1 MKKRT
6 LCGALAALMLAASL
20 TGCGGSNETASEGS
34 SAAGSAAA
42 GTEAAGETKD
52 SLVIALSSE
61 PTTLD
66 PQLAADSIGGMIILN
81 LHDPLV
87 RRDSNGEVVP
97 GLADSWEIAEDGLSI
112 TFSLHPGVKFQDG
125 SDLTAEDVAFSLNR
139 AIEKP
144 QSELYTCFMESAE
157 AVDDSTVKVNLL
169 YKEPAALQYLTQ
181 TNSAIVSKAY
191 VESVGDENYAAQ
203 PCGSGPYK
211 LVDWQKGS
219 KIILEANEDYYK
231 GAPSIKNIELR
242 ILKETTT
249 SMVALESG
257 DVDLVYNIGG
267 LDTLAVQSN
276 ENLGYQET
284 EGTSIW
290 NLGFNV
296 TQAPFDNPKVRRAL
310 AMAVNREDIIN
321 GAMDGAGTPAEIILP
336 AQTLPNPGA
345 DAIDTPKYDPEGAK
359 ALLAEAGY
367 PNGFDTT
374 IYVREDYTKKIASI
388 IQSQWKEI
396 GVNAEIQIMER
407 AALLSD
413 IKAGKLG
420 CYTIG
425 NVSMTLDS
433 SFLLGTL
440 TTVNIPDSNM
450 TFYSNPEYDAI
461 VEQQT
466 LTDDPDERLEL
477 ITQALQ
483 IEARDVPR
491 INLFYMVSNIAYNK
505 DLNCKVCA
513 ALESYNWSEFSWN

>member
-1 MKKRT
+1 
-6 LCGALAALMLAASL
+6 
-20 TGCGGSNETASEGS
+20 
-34 SAAGSAAA
+34 
-42 GTEAAGETKD
+42 
-52 SLVIALSSE
+52 
-61 PTTLD
+61 
-66 PQLAADSIGGMIILN
+66 
-81 LHDPLV
+81 
-87 RRDSNGEVVP
+87 
-97 GLADSWEIAEDGLSI
+97 
-112 TFSLHPGVKFQDG
+112 
-125 SDLTAEDVAFSLNR
+125 
-139 AIEKP
+139 
-144 QSELYTCFMESAE
+144 MESAE

-191 VESVGDENYAAQ
+191 VESVGDENYAAS
-203 PCGSGPYK
+203 PCGTGPYK
-211 LVDWQKGS
+211 LVEWQKGS

-242 ILKETTT
+242 VLKETTT

-276 ENLGYQET
+276 EDLGYQET
-284 EGTSIW
+284 VGTSIW

-296 TQAPFDNPKVRRAL
+296 NQAPFDNPQVRRAL

-321 GAMDGAGTPAEIILP
+321 GAMDGAGTPAEIILTE
-336 AQTLPNPGA
+336 QTLPNPGA
-345 DAIDTPKYDPEGAK
+345 DVIDTPPYDPEGAK

-396 GVNAEIQIMER
+396 GVNAEIQVMER

-413 IKAGKLG
+413 IKAGKLS

-433 SFLLGTL
+433 TFLLGTL
-440 TTVNIPDSNM
+440 TTANIPDSNM

-461 VEQQT
+461 VEEQS
-466 LTDDPDERLEL
+466 LTDDPDERLDL

-513 ALESYNWSEFSWN
+513 AMESYNWSEFSWN

>member
-1 MKKRT
+1 MGKYIAKRLLFLIPILFGVSFIIFT
-6 LCGALAALMLAASL
+6 IMNMIPGDVASL
-20 TGCGGSNETASEGS
+20 ILGDNAPQ
-34 SAAGSAAA
+34 SAREEIIQELGLN
-42 GTEAAGETKD
+42 KPFWVRYFD
-52 SLVIALSSE
+52 YVFNALHG
-61 PTTLD
+61 D
-66 PQLAADSIGGMIILN
+66 F
-81 LHDPLV
+81 
-87 RRDSNGEVVP
+87 
-97 GLADSWEIAEDGLSI
+97 GLSYR
-112 TFSLHPGVKFQDG
+112 TRTPV
-125 SDLTAEDVAFSLNR
+125 
-139 AIEKP
+139 
-144 QSELYTCFMESAE
+144 
-157 AVDDSTVKVNLL
+157 
-169 YKEPAALQYLTQ
+169 
-181 TNSAIVSKAY
+181 
-191 VESVGDENYAAQ
+191 
-203 PCGSGPYK
+203 
-211 LVDWQKGS
+211 WQKGS
-219 KIILEANEDYYK
+219 KILLEANEDYYK

-242 ILKETTT
+242 VLKETTT

-257 DVDLVYNIGG
+257 DVDVVYNIGG
-267 LDTLAVQSN
+267 LDTLAVQAN
-276 ENLGYQET
+276 EDLGYQET

-296 TQAPFDNPKVRRAL
+296 NQAPFDNADVRRAL

-396 GVNAEIQIMER
+396 GVNAEIQVMER
-407 AALLSD
+407 AALMSD
-413 IKAGKLG
+413 IKAGKLS

-466 LTDDPDERLEL
+466 LTDDPDERLDL

-505 DLNCKVCA
+505 DLNCKLCA
-513 ALESYNWSEFSWN
+513 GLESYNWSEFSWN